1 MLGAIPEC
9 AKQKAWSG
17 IRPYGLANEEEFM
30 KGICG
35 KLLEIDLTTGKTKE
49 NPIPGATMGKYLG
62 GRGLGARLLF
72 DSLPAKTDP
81 LSPENVLIFLTGPLT
96 GSMVTGSSKFVVVT
110 KSPLTHGWCDSYSS
124 GRIALEL
131 KKAGYDGMMIRGR
144 SNHPCYLRIDER
156 GVEVRGAGS
165 LWGKDSFETERMLKE
180 MEKNPSVG
188 VSSIG
193 PAGENLG
200 KFACIN
206 SDLYR
211 QAGRG
216 GVGAVMGSKR
226 LKAIVVK
233 GSSGPALHDRKKLVE
248 LNREN
253 YQRSRKSPVAEARM
267 KYGTPLTLNITHAGG
282 ILPTKNFQ
290 FGTWEKALEK
300 IDSLGVHKSVKSHK
314 ACISCF
320 VPCSLI
326 TEVAE
331 GRYKGISVEG
341 PEYETLGMF
350 GSNLLIDSLPI
361 IIQANILC
369 DRLGLDTISAGN
381 VIGFAMECFERGLIS
396 AKEAQ
401 GFEIRFGD
409 AEASLA
415 LIDMMAHRKGLGD
428 ILAEGVKAAS
438 ERIGKDSGRFAMH
451 VKGLEFPAYEPR
463 GAFGSGLSYAVSP
476 RGACHRRAW
485 PPAKEILGGYPPYTV
500 EGKAEMIKDLYDQN
514 CVLHSLL
521 VCDMPAKFIPLSLDD
536 YANYFQAV
544 TGESFSVN
552 DFLTIAGRIE
562 TLIRMFNLREGF
574 TRKDDTL
581 PYRTLFEPLPD
592 GPAKGQFIGEEN
604 LNRMI
609 DDYYACR
616 GWDSQGVPTVATLR
630 KYDLSLEAPK
640 A

>member
-1 MLGAIPEC
+1 
-9 AKQKAWSG
+9 
-17 IRPYGLANEEEFM
+17 M
-30 KGICG
+30 KGIWG
-35 KLLEIDLTTGKTKE
+35 KLLEIDLTSGKTKNTTFSDE
-49 NPIPGATMGKYLG
+49 MVEKYLG

-72 DSLPAKTDP
+72 DLLPAQTDP

-96 GSMVTGSSKFVVVT
+96 GSMVTGSSKFVVIT

-124 GRIALEL
+124 GRISVEL
-131 KKAGYDGMMIRGR
+131 KRAGYDGLVIRGR
-144 SNHPCYLRIDER
+144 SNHPCYIKINDGGIEIREADR
-156 GVEVRGAGS
+156 

-180 MEKNPSVG
+180 IGKNPSAG

-193 PAGENLG
+193 PAGENLC

-233 GSSGPALHDRKKLVE
+233 GTKGVDLHDRKKLIA

-253 YQRSRKSPVAEARM
+253 YQRSRKSQVAQARM

-290 FGTWEKALEK
+290 FGTWDKALEK
-300 IDSLGVHKSVKSHK
+300 IDSMGVYKSTISHK
-314 ACISCF
+314 ACLSCF
-320 VPCSLI
+320 TPCSLI
-326 TEVAE
+326 TRVSE
-331 GRYKGISVEG
+331 GKYKGSEVEG

-350 GSNLLIDSLPI
+350 GSNQLIDDLPA

-369 DRLGLDTISAGN
+369 DKLGLDTISAGN
-381 VIGFAMECFERGLIS
+381 VIGFIRECFARGLIS
-396 AKEAQ
+396 SRETD
-401 GFEIRFGD
+401 GLEIRFGD
-409 AEASLA
+409 REASLA
-415 LIDMMAHRKGLGD
+415 AIEMIAYRRSFGD
-428 ILAEGVKAAS
+428 ILAEGVKAAA
-438 ERIGKDSGRFAMH
+438 ERIGKDSSRFAMH
-451 VKGLEFPAYEPR
+451 VKGMEFPAYEPR
-463 GAFGSGLSYAVSP
+463 GAFGSALSYAVSP

-500 EGKAEMIKDLYDQN
+500 EGKAEMIKGLYDEN

-536 YANYFQAV
+536 YSNYFQAV
-544 TGESFSVN
+544 TGESISKN

-562 TLIRMFNLREGF
+562 ILIRLFNLREGF

-616 GWDSQGVPTVATLR
+616 GWDSAGVPTAATLR
-630 KYDLSLEAPK
+630 KYELSNEELNR
-640 A
+640 